1 MRLSPCV
8 HARAKPNHHAIPRTV
23 HETVCLG
30 KLQQKG
36 RRRMG
41 KYILKRCVYI
51 VIVFMIV
58 SLLMYMLYNLIPT
71 DPARAELEPMRKD
84 LKPEQYEQMYNQ
96 LRQQMG
102 LDDPLII
109 RYLRWMGLWT
119 DTDGKTFNGM
129 LQGNFGY
136 SNLYKRDVVEV
147 IVDPMANTIFINI
160 FSTIAALGITIP
172 LGIYCAVHKGSKFDQ
187 TTQVVT
193 MLGYSIPVYIIALVF
208 MFLFCVLWPLF
219 PVMGMKTPGAT
230 YAAGSWEEFVDK
242 LHHIALPVIV
252 MTFGSLGGMTRY
264 VRSAMIESLSMDY
277 IRTARA
283 KGLKEKVVIYS
294 HAWRNA
300 LLPVITSILGW
311 FLSIFSGSVVI
322 ENTFSLS
329 GMGKLYWQ
337 GLNNNDFE
345 LVLAIQM
352 FYSIVSLIGSL
363 LIDISYGLVDPRVR
377 VDK

>member
-1 MRLSPCV
+1 
-8 HARAKPNHHAIPRTV
+8 
-23 HETVCLG
+23 
-30 KLQQKG
+30 
-36 RRRMG
+36 MG
-41 KYILKRCVYI
+41 KYILKRCAYI
-51 VIVFMIV
+51 VLVFLIV
-58 SLLMYMLYNLIPT
+58 SFLMYSLYNLIPN
-71 DPARAELEPMRKD
+71 DPARAELEPLRQT
-84 LKPEQYEQMYNQ
+84 LKPNEYELRYNE
-96 LRQQMG
+96 LRAQMG
-102 LDDPLII
+102 LDDPLVV
-109 RYLRWMGLWT
+109 RYLRWFGLWP
-119 DTDGKTFNGM
+119 DTDGKTFNGV

-136 SNLYKRDVVEV
+136 SNLYKRNVIEV
-147 IVDPMANTIFINI
+147 IPDPMSNTIFINI

-172 LGIYCAVHKGSKFDQ
+172 LGIYCAVHKGKKFDQ
-187 TTQVVT
+187 ATQEVT

-208 MFLFCVLWPLF
+208 MFFFAVYWRIF
-219 PVMGMKTPGAT
+219 PVMGIKTAGIE
-230 YAAGSWEEFVDK
+230 YANNWEAFTDK
-242 LHHIALPVIV
+242 LYHITLPVIV

-264 VRSAMIESLSMDY
+264 VRSAMIDALSMDY

-283 KGLKEKVVIYS
+283 KGLREKVVIYS

-322 ENTFSLS
+322 ENTFGLS
-329 GMGKLYWQ
+329 GMGRLYWQ

-352 FYSIVSLIGSL
+352 FYSIVSLTGSL